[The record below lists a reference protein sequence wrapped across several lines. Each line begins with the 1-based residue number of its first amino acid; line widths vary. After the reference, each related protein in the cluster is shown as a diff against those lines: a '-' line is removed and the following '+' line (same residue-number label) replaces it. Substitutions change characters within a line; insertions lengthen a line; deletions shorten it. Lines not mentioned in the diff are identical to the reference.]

1 MAVDTSVTAALIQSL
16 TTALES
22 TAPALPQEQDLIQP
36 EGISLFD
43 VKNDLLL
50 SYLQNLV
57 FLIVLRLR
65 RSDETSTDDLL
76 HQVISKLVQQRV
88 YLERGVRPLQGKLKY
103 QVDKVVRAAE
113 DAQRRANQK
122 TAQQSAAE
130 SAPNGDDAGDSNDSD
145 ADSDA
150 STQLQPK
157 PLQPAEETSHGPRP
171 GSMRVAPGSK
181 ATDPSRPNDKSTP
194 TGAYKP
200 PRNNPTLMPEDR
212 PNRERDQSARKRRSK
227 LLDEYIDEEVS
238 TAPQSQPS
246 IGAGGTITQQGRG
259 AMSNRERERE
269 RERTDYEERNFVRL
283 PAMTKAERKK
293 EKTRTM
299 NDKRDLFGG
308 EDWTGLGG
316 LGDRINRT
324 VAGKGRAADGQ
335 GVFERRDK
343 RRRETL
349 DGPRGDGAAGPG
361 IGETFE
367 KRRKVLQGRAEKK
380 NRRRA

>member
-1 MAVDTSVTAALIQSL
+1 MAVDTTAALIQTL
-16 TTALES
+16 TTALEAT
-22 TAPALPQEQDLIQP
+22 TAALPQQQDLIQP

-43 VKNDLLL
+43 TKNDLLL

-65 RSDETSTDDLL
+65 QPDETSSDDLL

-113 DAQRRANQK
+113 EAQRRVNQK
-122 TAQQSAAE
+122 TAQQSVAE
-130 SAPNGDDAGDSNDSD
+130 SAPNGDDASDSDDSD
-145 ADSDA
+145 ADSDDP
-150 STQLQPK
+150 TTLKRK
-157 PLQPAEETSHGPRP
+157 PSPPTEETSHGPRP
-171 GSMRVAPGSK
+171 GSMRVAGASK
-181 ATDPSRPNDKSTP
+181 ATGTSRSADKSTV

-259 AMSNRERERE
+259 AMSSRERERE

-293 EKTRTM
+293 EKARTM

-324 VAGKGRAADGQ
+324 VAGKGRAADGP
-335 GVFERRDK
+335 GLFERRDK
-343 RRRETL
+343 RRRETI

-361 IGETFE
+361 IGDTFE
-367 KRRKVLQGRAEKK
+367 KRRKILQGRADKK